1 VSDVPETAYDHALK
15 VPVVQRKEY
24 VIRFE
29 QHVDAGT
36 FIHCDVFNWSP
47 EVAKALG
54 QDFTALAHLHGGP
67 IHALHDSRDRKHSK
81 FLRLYGFQKVQDL
94 WDSLELWIW
103 RKHG

>member
-1 VSDVPETAYDHALK
+1 MSDEAICNDHSLK
-15 VPVVQRKEY
+15 VPV
-24 VIRFE
+24 IRRE
-29 QHVDAGT
+29 HYRVLLEEHIDAGT